1 MKKERVKSLG
11 SKAFSNRMYTI
22 KIDFYDHNMA
32 DATIDLK
39 PWRSGRWHNH
49 QHFCYIPFDEC
60 ITESMYDYEE
70 CLQMLDLD
78 KVARR
83 WFIRQMRHCTEGLLR
98 QDGRPDMD
106 AAERKH
112 DRLYHW
118 TRLET
123 TVLDERQKSGLLE
136 ICPEAGYNG
145 QVNHVHL
152 RESFP
157 MQAKAVRARYSVNI
171 RAVAMP
177 TEVMLEILE
186 KLFPQF
192 YVTVQRDRDIRNCNV
207 SLRISWE
214 DKAKAT
220 MSACVQDNDFILYS
234 KHA

>member
-11 SKAFSNRMYTI
+11 SKTFSNRMYTI

-112 DRLYHW
+112 DRLS
-118 TRLET
+118 T
-123 TVLDERQKSGLLE
+123 TYISG
-136 ICPEAGYNG
+136 
-145 QVNHVHL
+145 
-152 RESFP
+152 R
-157 MQAKAVRARYSVNI
+157 
-171 RAVAMP
+171 
-177 TEVMLEILE
+177 
-186 KLFPQF
+186 
-192 YVTVQRDRDIRNCNV
+192 V
-207 SLRISWE
+207 SRC
-214 DKAKAT
+214 KPRPR
-220 MSACVQDNDFILYS
+220 VQDILLIYGPWQCRRRLCWKYWKS
-234 KHA
+234 SSRSFT